1 MNTKPRLRPLVV
13 AAACAA
19 LLAGSVFA
27 QTPLPAAAPAASP
40 TAEKPAEPAPPP
52 PIFSIWGFDLTGHF
66 DVGYQYLTG
75 SGKFVSGVTDRVF
88 DYKHNTAYFH
98 ALDLQFARTPDDGWG
113 GLVDVTI
120 GFDANVI
127 AAYGM
132 INKNKGPSDGANHYV
147 DATQFYAYYGA
158 APFSIILGKFVTNAG
173 AEVIKS
179 DQDVNHSRSILFGY
193 AIPFT
198 HTGARATYKA
208 SDTLTL
214 LAGVNEGWDTFESIN
229 HGATVELGGT
239 YTPVK
244 EVTLVASY
252 YGGNSLVSY
261 YPKTGANGMRN
272 LFDIVAT
279 FNVSD
284 PLTIVL
290 NYDYGTQAQGAPEGG
305 RASWQG
311 IAGYAN
317 YQFNEQWR
325 LSGRGEFFND
335 SDGYRTGVAQ
345 KWKEA
350 TVTLAYLPA
359 KEWEIRAEFRAD
371 WSDQSAFLKS
381 DGVTPTKD
389 QQSYGVEVLYK
400 F

>member
-1 MNTKPRLRPLVV
+1 MKAITALRLTVL
-13 AAACAA
+13 AAA
-19 LLAGSVFA
+19 LGPLADGAFA
-27 QTPLPAAAPAASP
+27 QTTPAATAPAAPA
-40 TAEKPAEPAPPP
+40 AEKPAEPAPPP

-75 SGKFVSGVTDRVF
+75 SGRFVSGVTNRVF
-88 DYKHNTAYFH
+88 EYKRDSAYFH

-113 GLVDVTI
+113 GLVDLTL
-120 GFDANVI
+120 GWDANVI
-127 AAYGM
+127 AAYGT
-132 INKNKGPSDGANHYV
+132 ISKTKGPSAGANHYA
-147 DATQFYAYYGA
+147 DPTQLYVYYGA
-158 APFSIILGKFVTNAG
+158 APLSIIVGKFVTSAG

-179 DQDVNHSRSILFGY
+179 DADPNYSRSILFGY

-198 HTGARATYKA
+198 HTGTRVTYKA
-208 SDTLTL
+208 GDTLTL
-214 LAGVNEGWDTFESIN
+214 IGGANLGWDTIENIN
-229 HGATVELGGT
+229 HGATAELGGT
-239 YTPVK
+239 YTPSKAVSL
-244 EVTLVASY
+244 TAMYHGGNQLVA
-252 YGGNSLVSY
+252 Y
-261 YPKTGANGMRN
+261 YPKSVANGMRN
-272 LFDIVAT
+272 LIDVVAT
-279 FNVSD
+279 FNATD
-284 PLTIVL
+284 ALTFIL
-290 NYDYGTQAQGAPEGG
+290 NYDYGTQAQGAPDGG

-359 KEWEIRAEFRAD
+359 KAWEIRAEFRAD